1 MNTPTQSE
9 RARIRLIVIALAVL
23 LPVAL
28 LWSSLTVTIDSGH
41 AGLTFH
47 TFGDGVDPEAEPMSS
62 GFHFKAPWDDVYQYE
77 VRQME
82 LFEHLEVLSSNLLK
96 ITMDMTVF
104 YQPDYVNL
112 GYLEV
117 ERGRLYESKVIQP
130 AMRSVAREVIAKYL
144 PEEFNTTKR
153 EEIQLEIEN
162 RLSQKLKDNYIQLN
176 DVLIRNIKLPTTLE
190 QAIERKLQQEQESL
204 EYEFRIEKATKEA
217 NRKRIER
224 KRIEAEGIKDFQN
237 IVSQSIND
245 DLLQWKGIEATTELS
260 HSPNSKVVVI
270 GAGDKGLPLILGD

>member
-1 MNTPTQSE
+1 MNTTTQKE
-9 RARIRLIVIALAVL
+9 KARIKMIAMGMMIV
-23 LPVAL
+23 LPVIL

-41 AGLTFH
+41 AGLIFH
-47 TFGDGVDPEAEPMSS
+47 TFSNGVNPEAEPMKS
-62 GFHFKAPWDDVYQYE
+62 GFHVKAPWDKVYQYE
-77 VRQME
+77 IRQQE
-82 LFEHLEVLSSNLLK
+82 IFEHLEVLSSNLLK

-104 YQPDYVNL
+104 YQPTYKKL

-117 ERGRLYESKVIQP
+117 ERGMHYEAKVIQP
-130 AMRSVAREVIAKYL
+130 AMRSVAREVIAKYI

-153 EEIQLEIEN
+153 EQIQLEIES
-162 RLSQKLKDNYIQLN
+162 RLSEKLADNYIQLN
-176 DVLIRNIKLPTTLE
+176 DVLIRNIKLPNTLE

-217 NRKRIER
+217 QR
-224 KRIEAEGIKDFQN
+224 KRIEAEGIRDFQN

-260 HSPNSKVVVI
+260 QSNNAKIVVI
-270 GAGDKGLPLILGD
+270 GSGEKGLPIILGD

>member
-1 MNTPTQSE
+1 MNTPTQKDKAKL
-9 RARIRLIVIALAVL
+9 RMIAMVMLIV
-23 LPVAL
+23 LPVIL

-41 AGLTFH
+41 AGLIFH
-47 TFGDGVDPEAEPMSS
+47 TFGNGVNPEAEPMTS

-77 VRQME
+77 IRQQE
-82 LFEHLEVLSSNLLK
+82 IFEPLEVLSSNLLK
-96 ITMDMTVF
+96 ISMDMTVF
-104 YQPDYVNL
+104 YQPFYDNL

-117 ERGRLYESKVIQP
+117 ERGINYRAKVILP
-130 AMRSVAREVIAKYL
+130 AMKSVAREVISKYL

-162 RLSQKLKDNYIQLN
+162 RLSEKLADNYIQLN

-190 QAIERKLQQEQESL
+190 EAIERKLQQEQESL
-204 EYEFRIEKATKEA
+204 EYEFRIEKASKEA
-217 NRKRIER
+217 ER
-224 KRIEAEGIKDFQN
+224 KRIEAEGIRDFQN

-260 HSPNSKVVVI
+260 NSNNSKVVVI
-270 GAGDKGLPLILGD
+270 GAGDNGLPLILGD

>member
-1 MNTPTQSE
+1 MNTPTQKE
-9 RARIRLIVIALAVL
+9 KARIRMMAMVL
-23 LPVAL
+23 LTVLPVIL
-28 LWSSLTVTIDSGH
+28 LWSSLTVTVESGH

-47 TFGDGVDPEAEPMSS
+47 TFGNGVNPDADPMSS
-62 GFHFKAPWDDVYQYE
+62 GFHFKAPWDEVYQYE
-77 VRQME
+77 IRQQE
-82 LFEHLEVLSSNLLK
+82 IFEHLEVLSSNLLK

-104 YQPDYVNL
+104 YQPTYEKL

-117 ERGRLYESKVIQP
+117 ERGRHYEAKVIQP

-162 RLSQKLKDNYIQLN
+162 RLSEKLADNYIQLN

-204 EYEFRIEKATKEA
+204 EYEFRIEKASKEA
-217 NRKRIER
+217 ER
-224 KRIEAEGIKDFQN
+224 KRIEAEGIRDFQI

-260 HSPNSKVVVI
+260 HSENAKVVVI
-270 GAGDKGLPLILGD
+270 GSGENGLPIILGD

>member
-1 MNTPTQSE
+1 MI
-9 RARIRLIVIALAVL
+9 AMVMMIV
-23 LPVAL
+23 LPVIL

-41 AGLTFH
+41 AGLIFH
-47 TFGDGVDPEAEPMSS
+47 TFGNGVNPEAEPMTS

-77 VRQME
+77 IRQQE
-82 LFEHLEVLSSNLLK
+82 IFEPLEVLSSNLLK
-96 ITMDMTVF
+96 ISMDMTVF
-104 YQPDYVNL
+104 YQPFYDNL

-117 ERGRLYESKVIQP
+117 ERGINYRAKVILP
-130 AMRSVAREVIAKYL
+130 AMKSVAREVISKYL

-162 RLSQKLKDNYIQLN
+162 RLSEKLADNYIQLN

-190 QAIERKLQQEQESL
+190 EAIERKLQQEQESL
-204 EYEFRIEKATKEA
+204 EYEFRIEKASKEA
-217 NRKRIER
+217 ER
-224 KRIEAEGIKDFQN
+224 KRIEAEGIRDFQN

-260 HSPNSKVVVI
+260 NSNNSKVVVI
-270 GAGDKGLPLILGD
+270 GAGDNGLPLILGD